1 MPVGKTA
8 ERKRRVAPAVLEDAG
23 NPIEKEEDAFRL
35 VEGKL
40 HLSRAKGLDGDDV
53 ALGEL
58 QNEHRAVRVDL
69 KKSALALL
77 ADGQGKFLADLK
89 IRI

>member
-1 MPVGKTA
+1 MLSRATPLTA
-8 ERKRRVAPAVLEDAG
+8 DARWKGRRKKAEDAG

-58 QNEHRAVRVDL
+58 
-69 KKSALALL
+69 
-77 ADGQGKFLADLK
+77 
-89 IRI
+89 